1 MKRSTMRDFVR
12 ECTEDGPCL
21 GVKTSSLYAHY
32 LQWCAVKGLTTCVRK
47 SFVGKLRAATGLK
60 PVMTPDGTTIVPNLS
75 IRPVEGVPVARVP
88 LLALRPGLTADDV
101 VALSLVADELARVRT
116 AEGHSAEWDDTYP
129 PGVLDTAGGEYLF
142 HAGYHRR
149 AEFPPGIPSD
159 SWPWSAESWKPK
171 DPMRD
176 ATRGCALGIAGIA
189 RRLRAGEQPVG
200 G

>member
-1 MKRSTMRDFVR
+1 MKRSTMREFLR

-21 GVKTSSLYAHY
+21 GVKTSSLFAHY
-32 LQWCAVKGLTTCVRK
+32 LQWCAVKRLSPYSRNNFGR
-47 SFVGKLRAATGLK
+47 KLRELGRK

-75 IRPVEGVPVARVP
+75 IRPTDGVPLTRVP

-101 VALSLVADELARVRT
+101 VALSLVADELARQRLD
-116 AEGHSAEWDDTYP
+116 EGHLPGLHDIFP
-129 PGVLDTAGGEYLF
+129 PGVLDTAGGEYLS

-149 AEFPPGIPSD
+149 DDFPPGQPSD
-159 SWPWSAESWKPK
+159 SWPWAAENWKPI

-176 ATRGCALGIAGIA
+176 ATRGCALGVAGIA